1 MLACD
6 YRQGE
11 PSQALDRLPIVRGH
25 AMLNV
30 QDRVAMVSGASR
42 GIGRCVVER
51 LLEQGWRVSA
61 GVRDPRGLQASDR
74 LLVQRYDAE
83 SAESPKAWVA
93 ATLERFGTLHALV
106 NAAGINTKATLADE
120 DETALDSLWSV
131 NVKAPLRLIRC
142 AMPAL
147 RAGGEGRVVN
157 VSSLSGKRVANENVG
172 YAMSKFA
179 VVALTHA
186 VRREGWDDGVRATAV
201 CPGYVATDMT
211 MQAPYPREKMSDP
224 RDVAHL
230 IATVLALPNTAVVAE
245 LLINCRLEHML

>member
-1 MLACD
+1 
-6 YRQGE
+6 
-11 PSQALDRLPIVRGH
+11 
-25 AMLNV
+25 
-30 QDRVAMVSGASR
+30 
-42 GIGRCVVER
+42 
-51 LLEQGWRVSA
+51 
-61 GVRDPRGLQASDR
+61 
-74 LLVQRYDAE
+74 
-83 SAESPKAWVA
+83 
-93 ATLERFGTLHALV
+93 LV